1 MSEFQP
7 YFTADG
13 SVGLYNNE
21 YNDIYHSASGALTE
35 AYEKFIYPINWDV
48 LLAHDDIKILD
59 ICYGIGYNTKSF
71 LNYIFENKKKLLILK
86 NNLKKNSKNISP
98 NKSHIDTIY
107 ANNISRSNYDDY
119 NDTIYTDNVFNKV
132 SVTAVDN
139 DEILFGLSPFIKT
152 GVKKYKNDADVIRHH
167 DIEKYLID
175 KNDNFPK
182 INKLIN
188 YQILSK
194 IAQNS
199 PEILQNPHI
208 SSILD
213 TKKYSKYFTNDF
225 KRIFKYVY
233 TNKPSYIKLFNLHN
247 IYYKYLSH
255 SYKTRLKRYSLQD
268 FNFDIKIED
277 ARQTVKNDKNMYNL
291 IFLDAFTPSKCPCL
305 WTYEFFKRLY
315 EIMEDDGML
324 LTYSSS
330 AQIRSAM
337 IEAGFEI
344 GNIYNK
350 RLKKFQGTVAVK
362 IKSLISHPLSED
374 EIGLL
379 NSRAG
384 IFYRDKDLNA
394 QNEAIIKA
402 HINEVNNS
410 ERISSSQ
417 FLKARRHNGL

>member
-1 MSEFQP
+1 MAATSNI
-7 YFTADG
+7 A
-13 SVGLYNNE
+13 
-21 YNDIYHSASGALTE
+21 
-35 AYEKFIYPINWDV
+35 V
-48 LLAHDDIKILD
+48 LLKYFASKQNSAFVVYKDFADYIKRYAQHNVEEVPDLVSYLGNPESAIDKEL
-59 ICYGIGYNTKSF
+59 IPLIKSKQVA
-71 LNYIFENKKKLLILK
+71 LIDQDPSKKQIFVTGFF
-86 NNLKKNSKNISP
+86 NSKFADRYKEIQSNPAVPFPTISDLP
-98 NKSHIDTIY
+98 KQAPLEVLNKQNSQDI
-107 ANNISRSNYDDY
+107 
-119 NDTIYTDNVFNKV
+119 VFN
-132 SVTAVDN
+132 
-139 DEILFGLSPFIKT
+139 LM
-152 GVKKYKNDADVIRHH
+152 KKQ
-167 DIEKYLID
+167 D
-175 KNDNFPK
+175 KNDRQLYAIIIPNNVPAVIFPGN
-182 INKLIN
+182 IPI
-188 YQILSK
+188 
-194 IAQNS
+194 
-199 PEILQNPHI
+199 
-208 SSILD
+208 SILVD
-213 TKKYSKYFTNDF
+213 SVMGKIRRMLKKEEYHDYYLKKLRIANPGKEMTSKNFFTDF
-225 KRIFKYVY
+225 V
-233 TNKPSYIKLFNLHN
+233 NKPDVAMRSLESAGDSFYFWNQLCYFIKQD
-247 IYYKYLSH
+247 YEKV
-255 SYKTRLKRYSLQD
+255 KD